1 LYEGQFVVRY
11 LARGGLLITSGYQD
25 HTLSRGLD
33 EELCNNAKSISQ
45 SYELTFSDSDIVAT
59 SAPPLQCGME
69 LRTLRYFIAVLEA
82 GSLSRAAGSLFVAQP
97 ALTAQIK
104 KLESELGA
112 RLFERSHAGVSP
124 TQAGLQLYDDARRL
138 LSDADAMRERMQR
151 LPQGPEG
158 SVTVAMPFLLVSLLM
173 GPTLARLKSEHPR
186 IRVFVID
193 DLSLMVRKAMLD
205 RRADVGILVNT
216 PQVEGLL
223 CQPLARE
230 SIYVC
235 GRDTDGQVEPL
246 LRPSRR
252 RASGRVPAF
261 DIEFRHAAALPL
273 VLQSRRFSIRQT
285 VEEAAAERH
294 LALNVVHEHDSA
306 RVIRSLYMCGA
317 GFTFTPACTL
327 SDMPHLIG
335 EDWVIARIVKPLLQR
350 SYQLAIPADRPA
362 DAATQIVIATLQQT
376 VTELIGKGYW
386 AAESLSADS

>member
-1 LYEGQFVVRY
+1 
-11 LARGGLLITSGYQD
+11 
-25 HTLSRGLD
+25 
-33 EELCNNAKSISQ
+33 
-45 SYELTFSDSDIVAT
+45 
-59 SAPPLQCGME
+59 ME

-104 KLESELGA
+104 KLESELGV
-112 RLFERSHAGVSP
+112 RLFERSHSGVLP
-124 TQAGLQLYDDARRL
+124 TQAGLQLYEDARRL
-138 LSDADAMRERMQR
+138 LSDADAVRERMQR

-158 SVTVAMPFLLVSLLM
+158 SVTVAMPFLLASLLT
-173 GPTLARLKSEHPR
+173 GPTLARLKRLHPR

-205 RRADVGILVNT
+205 RRADVGILVNA

-235 GRDTDGQVEPL
+235 GRDADGQIKPL

-252 RASGRVPAF
+252 RAVGRAAAF

-285 VEEAAAERH
+285 VEEAAAERGVT
-294 LALNVVHEHDSA
+294 LNVVHEHDSA
-306 RVIRSLYMCGA
+306 RVIRSLYLCGA
-317 GFTFTPACTL
+317 GFTLTPACTL
-327 SDMPHLIG
+327 SDQPHPTDA
-335 EDWVIARIVKPLLQR
+335 DWVVARVVKPLLQR
-350 SYQLAIPADRPA
+350 DYQLATPADRPT
-362 DAATQIVIATLQQT
+362 DAATQVVIDALRQT
-376 VTELIGKGYW
+376 VTELIGQGLW
-386 AAESLSADS
+386 AAELPSAAG